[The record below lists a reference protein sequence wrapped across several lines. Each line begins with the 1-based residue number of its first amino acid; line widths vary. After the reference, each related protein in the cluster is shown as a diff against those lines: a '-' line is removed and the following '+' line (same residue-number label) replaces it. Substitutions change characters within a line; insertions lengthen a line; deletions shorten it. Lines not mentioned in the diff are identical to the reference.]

1 MTEKISVE
9 DATNEYY
16 RLKNLYETSYYEKYI
31 KPIVKAEKKSK
42 REKRVEF
49 SKLPKAE
56 CVNCKRNVGTTF
68 LIVGKTSERVFTV
81 KCGDINA
88 PCPLNINIVTA
99 KYNTFADEIN
109 KYSDDIDNLK
119 TDIIKEKYN
128 IMFGYT
134 PEENGIENFTSMSNN
149 LKDTTMLAG
158 FVIEKNILVNN
169 NPEKEELLRKSVTI
183 FGNDY
188 LLQFKQMVDQF
199 NQDGDEAIMT
209 EAAKFYADEMV
220 PRLKE
225 IQGLKY
231 DECFLEYDQDSL
243 EYKLYQI
250 KNSLS
255 NLETSDSSESK
266 VVSFV
271 TGLKDTG
278 TKALA
283 EDKSQKKK
291 KKKKLEFI
299 IEGEE
304 EVVVPDYE
312 YVPNSPEYNPE
323 SPLYAPNSP
332 PYNPSSPPYNP
343 SSPPYNPSSPP
354 YNPSSPPQTNNN
366 FTIHGEE
373 VTWTDPDPDYTSIWS
388 SLSPKYKD
396 ILVQDPAWMRKTMDE
411 FVAIRQN
418 SGNVSKDFVLPDDI
432 LLPPKVSEEGKELDF
447 GNPVLND
454 LTMRLTPTQRD
465 IVINSL
471 PKKETSNEED
481 FKPMFGILK
490 SMLKTVVDFRPS

>member
-88 PCPLNINIVTA
+88 PCPLNINIVTT

-109 KYSDDIDNLK
+109 KYSDDIDKLK

-134 PEENGIENFTSMSNN
+134 PEENGIENFTNMSTE

-158 FVIEKNILVNN
+158 YVIEKNILVNS

-199 NQDGDEAIMT
+199 NQHDNEAIMT

-250 KNSLS
+250 KNSLA
-255 NLETSDSSESK
+255 NLETSDSSDAK

-278 TKALA
+278 TKTLA

-312 YVPNSPEYNPE
+312 YAPNSPV
-323 SPLYAPNSP
+323 YAPNSP
-332 PYNPSSPPYNP
+332 E
-343 SSPPYNPSSPP
+343 

-373 VTWTDPDPDYTSIWS
+373 VEWTDPDPDYASIWAA
-388 SLSPKYKD
+388 LSPKYKA

-411 FVAIRQN
+411 FVAVRQT
-418 SGNVSKDFVLPDDI
+418 SGNVSRDFVMPDDI

-454 LTMRLTPTQRD
+454 LVMRLTPGQRE

-481 FKPMFGILK
+481 YKPMFGILK
-490 SMLKTVVDFRPS
+490 HMLKTVVDFRPQLR

>member
-9 DATNEYY
+9 DAVNEYY
-16 RLKNLYETSYYEKYI
+16 RLKNVYETSYYEKYI
-31 KPIVKAEKKSK
+31 APIVKASKKSK

-68 LIVGKTSERVFTV
+68 SIVEKSFNRVFSA
-81 KCGDINA
+81 KCGDSVD
-88 PCPLNINIVTA
+88 PCPLNINIVNS
-99 KYNTFADEIN
+99 KYNTFANEIVR
-109 KYSDDIDNLK
+109 YDDDIDKLK

-134 PEENGIENFTSMSNN
+134 PEAAGIDNFTGMSNE
-149 LKDTTMLAG
+149 LKETTMLTG
-158 FVIEKNILVNN
+158 HIIEKNILVNH
-169 NPEKEELLRKSVTI
+169 NPEKEELLRKSATI

-188 LLQFKQMVDQF
+188 LMQFKQMVGQF
-199 NQDGDEAIMT
+199 NQDGNAAIMT
-209 EAAKFYADEMV
+209 EAAKFYTDEMV

-231 DECFLEYDQDSL
+231 DECFVEYDQDSL
-243 EYKLYQI
+243 QYKLYQI

-255 NLETSDSSESK
+255 NLEMADSSDSK

-278 TKALA
+278 PKARA
-283 EDKSQKKK
+283 EDKSKSKK

-299 IEGEE
+299 IEGED
-304 EVVVPDYE
+304 EVVESDYM
-312 YVPNSPEYNPE
+312 YVPNSPEYNPS
-323 SPLYAPNSP
+323 SPGYVPNSP
-332 PYNPSSPPYNP
+332 E
-343 SSPPYNPSSPP
+343 YNPSSPP
-354 YNPSSPPQTNNN
+354 YNPSSPPQADNN
-366 FTIHGEE
+366 FTINGTE
-373 VTWTDPDPDYTSIWS
+373 VTWTDPDPDYASIWS
-388 SLSPKYKD
+388 ALSPKYKS

-418 SGNVSKDFVLPDDI
+418 PANVSRDFVMPDDI
-432 LLPPKVSEEGKELDF
+432 LLPPKVSEDGKELDF

-454 LTMRLTPTQRD
+454 LVAGLDLVQRK
-465 IVINSL
+465 IVIDAL
-471 PKKETSNEED
+471 PKPNQRAPPTEED
-481 FKPMFGILK
+481 FKPMFGILTH
-490 SMLKTVVDFRPS
+490 MLKSKVDFRPQLR

>member
-16 RLKNLYETSYYEKYI
+16 RLKNLYETSYYEKYL
-31 KPIVKAEKKSK
+31 KPIIKADKKSK

-68 LIVGKTSERVFTV
+68 SIIGKISERVFTV
-81 KCGDINA
+81 KCGDISA
-88 PCPLNINIVTA
+88 PCPLNINIISA
-99 KYNTFADEIN
+99 KYNTFADEIVKYEGDIN
-109 KYSDDIDNLK
+109 KLK

-134 PEENGIENFTSMSNN
+134 PEENGIDNFTSLSKE
-149 LKDTTMLAG
+149 LKDTSMLAG
-158 FVIEKNILVNN
+158 YVIEKNILVNN

-188 LLQFKQMVDQF
+188 LTQFKQMVDQF
-199 NQDGDEAIMT
+199 NQDGNEAIMN

-243 EYKLYQI
+243 QYKLYQI

-255 NLETSDSSESK
+255 NLETTDSSNAK

-271 TGLKDTG
+271 TGLKETG
-278 TKALA
+278 TKSMA
-283 EDKSQKKK
+283 EDKTQTKKK
-291 KKKKLEFI
+291 KKRLEFI
-299 IEGEE
+299 IEGED
-304 EVVVPDYE
+304 EVVLPDSPVYA
-312 YVPNSPEYNPE
+312 PNSPEYNP
-323 SPLYAPNSP
+323 NSP
-332 PYNPSSPPYNP
+332 PQS
-343 SSPPYNPSSPP
+343 
-354 YNPSSPPQTNNN
+354 NNN
-366 FTIHGEE
+366 FIIHGDE
-373 VTWTDPDPDYTSIWS
+373 VTWTDSDPDYALIWRA
-388 SLSPKYKD
+388 LSPKYKT

-411 FVAIRQN
+411 FVAIRQTP
-418 SGNVSKDFVLPDDI
+418 GNVSRDFVIPDDI
-432 LLPPKVSEEGKELDF
+432 LLPPKVSEETKELDF
-447 GNPVLND
+447 GNPVLNN
-454 LTMRLTPTQRD
+454 LVARLALEQRN
-465 IVINSL
+465 IVIDAL
-471 PKKETSNEED
+471 PKPKEGSVSEED

-490 SMLKTVVDFRPS
+490 HMLKKVVDFRS

>member
-16 RLKNLYETSYYEKYI
+16 RLKNVYETSYYEKYI

-42 REKRVEF
+42 REKRVEY

-68 LIVGKTSERVFTV
+68 SILGKSSERVFTV

-88 PCPLNINIVTA
+88 PCPLNINIVSA
-99 KYNTFADEIN
+99 KYNTFANEIN
-109 KYSDDIDNLK
+109 TYGDDIDQIK
-119 TDIIKEKYN
+119 TNIIKEKYN

-134 PEENGIENFTSMSNN
+134 PEENGINNFTSMSTE
-149 LKDTTMLAG
+149 LKDTSMLAG
-158 FVIEKNILVNN
+158 YVIEKNILVNS

-188 LLQFKQMVDQF
+188 LTQFKQMVDQF
-199 NQDGDEAIMT
+199 NQDGNEAIMT

-231 DECFLEYDQDSL
+231 DECYIEYDQDSL

-255 NLETSDSSESK
+255 NLETTDSSNAK

-271 TGLKDTG
+271 TGLKETG
-278 TKALA
+278 TKAMA
-283 EDKSQKKK
+283 EDKTQKKK

-299 IEGEE
+299 IEDEE
-304 EVVVPDYE
+304 EVVLPDSPV
-312 YVPNSPEYNPE
+312 YVPNSPEYNPD
-323 SPLYAPNSP
+323 SPVYVPNSP
-332 PYNPSSPPYNP
+332 EYNPDSPVYVPNSPEYNP
-343 SSPPYNPSSPP
+343 D
-354 YNPSSPPQTNNN
+354 SPPQSNNN
-366 FTIHGEE
+366 FIIHGDE
-373 VTWTDPDPDYTSIWS
+373 VTWTDSDPDYALIWRA
-388 SLSPKYKD
+388 LSPKYKA

-411 FVAIRQN
+411 FVAIRQTP
-418 SGNVSKDFVLPDDI
+418 GNVSRDFVIPDDI
-432 LLPPKVSEEGKELDF
+432 LLPPKVSEETKELDF

-454 LTMRLTPTQRD
+454 LVARLALEQRN
-465 IVINSL
+465 IVIDAL

-490 SMLKTVVDFRPS
+490 HMLKKVVDFRS